1 MALKNPLGTVKDV
14 VGTALKAPA
23 TVAGTAVGIAKG
35 AVGVGAH
42 AVKAAT
48 GHAGQSGGQSGTSPA
63 QAPPTEAAT
72 VDDSP
77 SLGRPISPDEPV
89 NVTEELGLD
98 PSPVATPKKP
108 RKPAEKPVTGIDAA
122 ADPADVDVTPADV
135 ARTVQ
140 NDGPAE

>member
-14 VGTALKAPA
+14 VGTVLKAPA
-23 TVAGTAVGIAKG
+23 TVVGTAVGLAKG

-42 AVKAAT
+42 AVTAAT
-48 GHAGQSGGQSGTSPA
+48 GHTGGHSGTAPA
-63 QAPPTEAAT
+63 EGPQTEAAT
-72 VDDSP
+72 VEGSP
-77 SLGRPISPDEPV
+77 SLGHPISPDEPV

-98 PSPVATPKKP
+98 PSPVATPRKP

-135 ARTVQ
+135 AKTVQ
-140 NDGPAE
+140 QDGPTG